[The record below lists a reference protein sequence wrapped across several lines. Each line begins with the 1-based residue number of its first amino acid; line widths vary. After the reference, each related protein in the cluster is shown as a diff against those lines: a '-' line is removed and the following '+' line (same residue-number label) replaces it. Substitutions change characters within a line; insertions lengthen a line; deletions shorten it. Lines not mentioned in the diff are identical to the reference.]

1 MKKFNNL
8 LLFATALL
16 FLPFLQSCNDDD
28 DNSGNDPA
36 TMTYPHTIAFSH
48 FENIDFKMWTNGA
61 EVNTTGLNFI
71 DFVEDDEDDSFLVA
85 EYYESSPGLTFTED
99 SVFSMAPDSTIE
111 GHPYI
116 ISNDSVYTQI
126 DGFFGSDTIV
136 NVFIGLGSPS
146 HLRLVQGF
154 SQYCDTYTGELTII
168 SCSSNLHQKFHTL
181 ESALDEFGITALED
195 IEEGDTLIVN
205 NRYVHFQ

>member
-1 MKKFNNL
+1 MKKFKHL
-8 LLFATALL
+8 FAFATALL

-28 DNSGNDPA
+28 DNSGNGP
-36 TMTYPHTIAFSH
+36 TPITYPHTIAFSH

-71 DFVEDDEDDSFLVA
+71 DFVEDDEDDSYLVA
-85 EYYESSPGLTFTED
+85 EYYQSMPGLTFTED
-99 SVFSMAPDSTIE
+99 SLFSADPDSSIV
-111 GHPYI
+111 GYPYFV
-116 ISNDSVYTQI
+116 SNDSVYLQI

-136 NVFIGLGSPS
+136 NVFYGLGSPS
-146 HLRLVQGF
+146 HLMFVQGF
-154 SQYCDTYTGELTII
+154 TQFCNIYIGELTMI

-181 ESALDEFGITALED
+181 ESALDEFGLTMLED